1 MDASCVTIVDMKRDA
16 VLNVRLPADVKE
28 ALRRAAEDDFD
39 RSVSGMVVRV
49 LREWL
54 DKKGYLSAEAAETK
68 QSRKKTKTTG
78 RG

>member
-1 MDASCVTIVDMKRDA
+1 MDTICVTSSVMKRDA

-28 ALRRAAEDDFD
+28 ALRKAAEDDYD

-49 LREWL
+49 MREWL
-54 DKKGYLSAEAAETK
+54 EAQGYLVAASVQTK
-68 QSRKKTKTTG
+68 SPKQTKTKG

>member
-1 MDASCVTIVDMKRDA
+1 MDATCVTMADMKRDA

-49 LREWL
+49 MREWL
-54 DKKGYLSAEAAETK
+54 ESQGYLAGAPGDSK
-68 QSRKKTKTTG
+68 SRKKTKTTG